1 MKARQCSLT
10 NEAERQP
17 LGIEFFFLRDNN
29 PRKPNR
35 WLILPRSRGEG
46 MHTMSQLSSDERT
59 RLWEA
64 AMVKANELFGD
75 EWGLAYNGE
84 KVRTQCHLH
93 LHIGRFIQAAENSN
107 FKVMRRAKDFP
118 APPGEGVWVHPV
130 KDGFHVHTGE
140 QIAETVLVR

>member
-10 NEAERQP
+10 NEAEKQP
-17 LGIEFFFLRDNN
+17 LGIEFFFLKDNN

-46 MHTMSQLSSDERT
+46 MHTMSQLAPEERT
-59 RLWEA
+59 RLWTA
-64 AMVKANELFGD
+64 AVSKAKELFGE

-93 LHIGRFIQAAENSN
+93 VHLGRFIRAAETET
-107 FKVMRRAKDFP
+107 FKTVQRVDEIP
-118 APPGEGVWVHPV
+118 ALPGEGIWIHPA
-130 KDGFHVHTGE
+130 KGGLHVHSGE
-140 QIAETVLVR
+140 QITETVLVR